1 MAWNLEF
8 PRHQQRLVYKI
19 LPERTRRL
27 GSQRKILPISQGQM
41 VSLLMPDSSDL
52 ILVGM

>member
-1 MAWNLEF
+1 MVWNLEF
-8 PRHQQRLVYKI
+8 PQHQERVVYKI
-19 LPERTRRL
+19 LPERTCHL

-41 VSLLMPDSSDL
+41 VPHLMLDSSDL